1 MRRCRVCDRIWRAA
15 TAAWRVPCTT
25 AGEPV
30 WVGGRSV
37 LQPDIAGQGVLGRA
51 SNSGTPGR
59 GILRQ
64 SVLRHSIRCPRGA
77 VSVEAAL
84 IFPILILLV
93 VGMMEFAL
101 LFFTFSTLQSATR
114 DIARQVA
121 VNFAQANSG
130 QIESE
135 VRARMPGWSQG
146 AISVTVAESAPLDPG
161 SNVITVRAALP
172 ASGATPINF
181 LVNTIGDW
189 NLVTEVQMKQE
200 LPFSAP
206 EI

>member
-1 MRRCRVCDRIWRAA
+1 MWRCRVCDRIWRAA
-15 TAAWRVPCTT
+15 TAAWRVPCTSES
-25 AGEPV
+25 EPV
-30 WVGGRSV
+30 WVRRLSLPKHDIPGRGLLERS
-37 LQPDIAGQGVLGRA
+37 LTRGAA
-51 SNSGTPGR
+51 GR
-59 GILRQ
+59 GILRHKI
-64 SVLRHSIRCPRGA
+64 LRHSIRCPRGA

-200 LPFSAP
+200 LPFSSP
-206 EI
+206 ET